1 MNTYMRAVAIAKKSG
16 CEFEG
21 ELGGVY
27 GGGWEE
33 ERKEGNVIKIQSQK
47 EIKKHHKQ
55 KNNMVKM
62 DDTPVKKKIKPP
74 FFLGCADSPLQ
85 RRQ

>member
-27 GGGWEE
+27 GGGLGGGK
-33 ERKEGNVIKIQSQK
+33 ERGKCN
-47 EIKKHHKQ
+47 
-55 KNNMVKM
+55 
-62 DDTPVKKKIKPP
+62 
-74 FFLGCADSPLQ
+74 
-85 RRQ
+85 